1 MTGDMLEVFMLIAAG
16 GTVLLAVWWIVMLV
30 VQGWQD
36 RKRHR

>member
-1 MTGDMLEVFMLIAAG
+1 MTLLEVAMVMTAV